1 MSSLELH
8 PGPRHARGLTRHRVE
23 QGARGEAGVPQ
34 LASCCTPTPDAQDP
48 TLSTQSHTTSCGD
61 CRLAR
66 SGGDGQTRGDAG
78 PAGGPAPDPPHIRR
92 ACWVSKAERAACR
105 ATEGARL
112 EQATVGWPSP
122 RAVHRLAAMCST
134 TSLCCPYL
142 RMPLTSLYVQPI
154 PLLQQL
160 HFHECICVKQLEL
173 TRATP
178 GAPRMCSGTCPRSGA
193 PRSLRRP
200 TVEQLSGNCG
210 TTPGFSSRAP
220 CFPLCDA

>member
-1 MSSLELH
+1 LSSLELH

-92 ACWVSKAERAACR
+92 ACWVRQRELLAGQQRAHVSSRPRWAGRLR
-105 ATEGARL
+105 ALSTASQPCARPPRC
-112 EQATVGWPSP
+112 AAPIFGCPSP
-122 RAVHRLAAMCST
+122 ASMCSR
-134 TSLCCPYL
+134 SLCCNRYIF
-142 RMPLTSLYVQPI
+142 MNA
-154 PLLQQL
+154 
-160 HFHECICVKQLEL
+160 F
-173 TRATP
+173 A
-178 GAPRMCSGTCPRSGA
+178 
-193 PRSLRRP
+193 
-200 TVEQLSGNCG
+200 
-210 TTPGFSSRAP
+210 
-220 CFPLCDA
+220 